1 MNALF
6 SEKARKHADACRFC
20 WMCRHLCPVQLA
32 TGKESNT
39 PRAKG
44 LLVSMFNRGLKMDEG
59 AAEIMYECLLCGAC
73 TDDCVTGFEPPLFI
87 RQARTQAVA
96 EGIAPAYIT
105 KLLDTLEKTGNIYG
119 AAQVKAPIEGYPDMG
134 DVLVWLGDTA
144 RYSAPEVAGA
154 FLSVLQKAGVPFAVL
169 KQEPQSGYA
178 LGDLMGYVED
188 ARKQAKKAA
197 EAIAASGAKKLVV
210 LDSYDAAFFLHECRD
225 WGVDLPET
233 VTATAFTDDLIKTG
247 KLKPKKETLAVTY
260 HDGSRLARD
269 LEEHQPARDI
279 LAAMGCEIHEMFQNR
294 RLARDCGSALMA
306 RYLPN
311 LVRKIA
317 AGRWEDVKRTGVKT
331 LVAACPQST
340 EILAAGVPDGYE
352 YRDLFVMLNDRC

>member
-1 MNALF
+1 MF
-6 SEKARKHADACRFC
+6 SEKAKKNADACRFC
-20 WMCRHLCPVQLA
+20 FMCRHLCPVQLA

-44 LLVSMFNRGLKMDEG
+44 LLVSMINRGLKMDES
-59 AAEIMYECLLCGAC
+59 AAGIMYECLLCGAC

-96 EGIAPAYIT
+96 DGLAPAYIT
-105 KLLDTLEKTGNIYG
+105 KLLDTLEKSGNIYG
-119 AAQVKAPIEGYPDMG
+119 TEQVKANLNGDPETG
-134 DVLVWLGDTA
+134 DVLVWLGATA
-144 RYSAPEVAGA
+144 RYSTPETADA
-154 FLSVLQKAGVPFAVL
+154 FISVLKKAGVSFAVL
-169 KQEPQSGYA
+169 KQEPPSGCA
-178 LGDLMGYVED
+178 LGDLTGYVED
-188 ARKQAKKAA
+188 VRKQAKKAA
-197 EAIAASGAKKLVV
+197 EAIAQSGAKKLVV
-210 LDSYDAAFFLHECRD
+210 MDSYDAAFFLHECRD
-225 WGVDLPET
+225 WGIELPET
-233 VTATAFTDDLIKTG
+233 VTATAFADELIKAG
-247 KLKPKKETLAVTY
+247 KLKPKKVALAVTY

-279 LAAMGCEIHEMFQNR
+279 LTAMGCEICEMFQNR

-306 RYLPN
+306 LYLPE

-340 EILAAGVPDGYE
+340 EILAAATPDGYE
-352 YRDLFVMLNDRC
+352 YRDLFILLNERC